1 MLFYKATF
9 YCFLNNALKNEEP
22 RKTSSAKYR
31 SQLMSYLENKDGYR
45 GARRFSETMRNAAT
59 PWSSFCFLTD
69 CEGGPHDFTLAFAVE
84 KHEEAFHLIAA
95 LKNILLHSTDEADVQ
110 LQEITLQDLVKLKG
124 VSDHNYCNSEFAGPL
139 WDFIRSHFG
148 GFHSTF
154 HPQRNFKET
163 IPEIKDYNC
172 KKIQHL
178 SKTYFP
184 DPLFYEE
191 IRRIYSRKNP
201 KKYYGIPVHYD
212 FSFSSSKL
220 GKELLQ
226 LLFQA
231 LYKNH
236 RLIGQR
242 ITYISLLLTELDSED
257 NWKALDEFC
266 KTAQGTIVVFD
277 FTDRSETFRKE
288 KRPLHTAGTVSA
300 LDNSNTEKLFKIMA
314 KHQRSVQF
322 VFLET
327 PQQDMFH
334 KIQEAADT
342 NLPML
347 QFTEQVGTHN
357 NALNYLH
364 YLIEESNINSFAPAD
379 WQTILT
385 PQDSYTA
392 EDVQCDFNYWYNRA
406 LQENV
411 YTAYQGCCEKKTKT
425 NKIIDSY
432 TKLQNMVGLNKVK
445 HVIDTILSDFRLR
458 KLRLDAGL
466 KCEHK
471 SLHMLFTGNPGS
483 AKTTCARL
491 LAGIL
496 NEHGLLATG
505 EFVECGRSDLVGLY
519 VGWTAKIVRD
529 KFAKARGGVLFI
541 DEAYALNSDD
551 HYGPEAINTI
561 VQEMEN
567 HRDDVVVIFAGY
579 PEPMEQF
586 LQANEGLRSRI
597 AFHLDFPDYNA
608 EEMTEIFR
616 LMVKEQGYTCEQE
629 ALRKAH
635 DLFSVATSHKE
646 FGNGRFARNLLEQ
659 TIMKQSA
666 RLAECANF
674 TGTDSSAIRPLRRQ
688 ELITLIAEDIAVE
701 SVMNYKQE
709 KRAIGF

>member
-1 MLFYKATF
+1 MLFYKASF
-9 YCFLNNALKNEEP
+9 YCFLTDE
-22 RKTSSAKYR
+22 KTRNTSAAKYR
-31 SQLMSYLENKDGYR
+31 NQLISYLQNKDGSR
-45 GARRFSETMRNAAT
+45 SVRRFNETLRKVLA
-59 PWSSFCFLTD
+59 PWTSFCFLAD
-69 CEGGPHDFTLAFAVE
+69 CEGDSHIFTLVFAVE
-84 KHEEAFHLIAA
+84 KIEEVFQLIAA
-95 LKNILLHSTDEADVQ
+95 LKKNLLKSKDKADVQ
-110 LQEITLQDLVKLKG
+110 LQEITLQDLITLRG
-124 VSDHNYCNSEFAGPL
+124 NADPNYYGRDFTGPF
-139 WDFIRSHFG
+139 WEFIRDSFS
-148 GFHSTF
+148 GFRPAFLPGS
-154 HPQRNFKET
+154 NFREI
-163 IPEIKDYNC
+163 IPENGHYNC
-172 KKIQHL
+172 KEIQHL
-178 SKTYFP
+178 SRKYFP
-184 DPLFYEE
+184 DPLFCEE

-201 KKYYGIPVHYD
+201 KTYYGIPVHYD
-212 FSFSSSKL
+212 FSFSNSKL
-220 GKELLQ
+220 GKELIQ

-242 ITYISLLLTELDSED
+242 ITYISLLLTDLADDD

-266 KTAQGTIVVFD
+266 KTARGTMVVFD
-277 FTDRSETFRKE
+277 FTDREETFKKE
-288 KRPLHTAGTVSA
+288 KKPLHTAGTVSA
-300 LDNSNTEKLFKIMA
+300 LDNSDAEKLFRLME
-314 KHQRSVQF
+314 KHQRTTQF

-327 PQQDMFH
+327 PQQGMFH

-347 QFTEQVGTHN
+347 QFTEQVGTRS

-364 YLIEESNINSFAPAD
+364 YLIEESNIKNFAPAD

-385 PQDSYTA
+385 PQDSYTG
-392 EDVQCDFNYWYNRA
+392 EDVQFDFNFWYNRA

-432 TKLQNMVGLNKVK
+432 TKLQNMVGLSEVK
-445 HVIDTILSDFRLR
+445 RIIDTILSDFRLR

-586 LQANEGLRSRI
+586 LQTNEGLRSRI

-674 TGTDSSAIRPLRRQ
+674 VGTDSSATRPLRRQ
-688 ELITLIAEDIAVE
+688 ELITLLAEDIAIE